1 MEFELFDPPSDGI
14 SALAFSPSPASRR
27 KFLLACSWDSSA
39 YLYDAS
45 GNVPMGRWSVGAA
58 LLDGCFWARDGG
70 RSVAHAV
77 GLSRQV
83 HRYELANGIETYY
96 LSLLFL
102 LITQCS
108 LLTAHYF
115 CCLSGDIVTSI
126 DFPVNGSTSDC
137 FTASSALPCL
147 ELL

>member
-83 HRYELANGIETYY
+83 HRYELANEKEKETYS
-96 LSLLFL
+96 LSLITAHNHCYSLHTVAHYSL
-102 LITQCS
+102 LITAHS
-108 LLTAHYF
+108 LL
-115 CCLSGDIVTSI
+115 ITS
-126 DFPVNGSTSDC
+126 
-137 FTASSALPCL
+137 
-147 ELL
+147 